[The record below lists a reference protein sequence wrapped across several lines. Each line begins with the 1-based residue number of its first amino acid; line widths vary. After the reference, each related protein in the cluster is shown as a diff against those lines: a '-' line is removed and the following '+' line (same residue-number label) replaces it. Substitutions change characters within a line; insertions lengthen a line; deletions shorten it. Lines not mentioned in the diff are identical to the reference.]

1 MKEPLKIFDYLG
13 KAKVSE
19 RDRFILYLLA
29 MFLLLLKGYTEFTLV
44 KNIPDLLQW
53 AINELSKYL

>member
-1 MKEPLKIFDYLG
+1 MKEQFKLFEYLG

-29 MFLLLLKGYTEFTLV
+29 MFILLLKGYTEFTLV
-44 KNIPDLLQW
+44 KNIPELLEW
-53 AINELSKYL
+53 VLNELTKYI